1 MSDLTDR
8 FNRLWSSYVK
18 TGGYDKDLWT
28 PILTGIEQLEA
39 SHERLLAA
47 ILGRRD
53 ASTAASEHASKL
65 ELQAAIEQ
73 AERMKAV

>member
-28 PILTGIEQLEA
+28 PILTGIEKLEV
-39 SHERLLAA
+39 SHDRLLAA
-47 ILGRRD
+47 ILARRD
-53 ASTAASEHASKL
+53 TNTAASEHASKL
-65 ELQAAIEQ
+65 ELQAAIEE
-73 AERMKAV
+73 AEKL